1 MRSYEQLKQDK
12 EEIETKIQKLSN
24 DSRRLTVNAVKML
37 AIESAIAS
45 FRIDSSNIEKTML
58 KEFGKY
64 YNPKLF

>member
-12 EEIETKIQKLSN
+12 EEIDTKIHNLTN
-24 DSRRLTVNAVKML
+24 DSRRLTVNSVKRL

-45 FRIDSSNIEKTML
+45 FRIDSGNIGKAML

-64 YNPKLF
+64 YNPQLF